1 MDSQD
6 QSRTRI
12 FLFTHPRTASNLLAR
27 IIETHPSVAVKTYPF
42 INAFRFGPEKMIAR
56 DTPQLDKFYKDFN
69 TDEVFKDV
77 TFQHSVDEMERAI
90 AELEAQVTIPDHL
103 SDPRSSGSPVE
114 QGKIS
119 VLKEHSYHMMDSA
132 SFKPHIDID
141 RRTRARPVIVDKC
154 LDLPESKRET
164 ASEPSLPIPNPTLL
178 PDRLFVTFA
187 PVLLIR
193 HPARMLPSLLRA
205 FGQVGA
211 TPFDP
216 DFPIDSSYK
225 WQRQMYDCYKAWFKE
240 KDTRLPVVI
249 DGDKLINDPQGQ
261 MEKLCSIVGLDSAGV
276 KYTWESQELD
286 TPVKALFIRT
296 LCASTGVIQG
306 NDTAKPPVLED
317 EVKKWAEQWDEEM
330 AEEMKRRAELV
341 LPDYEYLL
349 ERSI

>member
-12 FLFTHPRTASNLLAR
+12 FLFTHPRTASNLLTR

-42 INAFRFGPEKMIAR
+42 INAFRFGPEKMITR
-56 DTPQLDKFYKDFN
+56 GTPQLDKFYKDFN

-77 TFQHSVDEMERAI
+77 TFQYSIDELERAI
-90 AELEAQVTIPDHL
+90 AEVEA
-103 SDPRSSGSPVE
+103 
-114 QGKIS
+114 QGKIP
-119 VLKEHSYHMMDSA
+119 VLKEHSYHMMDSE

-141 RRTRARPVIVDKC
+141 RKTRARPVIVDKR
-154 LDLPESKRET
+154 LDLPESEREA
-164 ASEPSLPIPNPTLL
+164 ASEPSLRIPNPTLL
-178 PDRLFVTFA
+178 PDRLFVTFT
-187 PVLLIR
+187 PILLIR
-193 HPARMLPSLLRA
+193 HPARMLPSLLSA
-205 FGQVGA
+205 FGQIGA
-211 TPFDP
+211 NPFDP

-225 WQRQMYDCYKAWFKE
+225 WQRQMYDCYNAWFRE
-240 KDTRLPVVI
+240 KDARLPIVI

-306 NDTAKPPVLED
+306 DETAKPPVLED
-317 EVKKWAEQWDEEM
+317 EVKKWAEQWDEET
-330 AEEMKRRAELV
+330 AQEMKRRAELV
-341 LPDYEYLL
+341 LLDYEYLL
-349 ERSI
+349 DRSI